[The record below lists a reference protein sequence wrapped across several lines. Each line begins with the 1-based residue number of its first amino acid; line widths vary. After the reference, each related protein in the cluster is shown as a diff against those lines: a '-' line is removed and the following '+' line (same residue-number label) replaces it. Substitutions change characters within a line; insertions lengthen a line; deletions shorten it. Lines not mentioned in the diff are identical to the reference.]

1 MGNENTTSEVG
12 MTTSESATVTG
23 DSFLRAFAGD
33 GVPTYDDAAEQTVT
47 EADQP
52 KEADKPEAP
61 KDTGKDYAIKY
72 KGKDETLHLTDD
84 QLTAMLQKGRDYDDV
99 RKQRDELSSKS
110 KDFDTLSRMA
120 DYFANNNGMS
130 RQEYIE
136 YFNAQTSED
145 GIRAKIDSDY
155 PDASE
160 EIKNELFESRKAKMA
175 AAKEAAAEEE
185 TAKDMAALKAEY
197 PDANIDDLPSDVQ
210 ADIVNGLKPVEAMRL
225 HELRELRK
233 AKAALDTEIDALKK
247 EKDNRSRA
255 IGRVESKS
263 DRSVDAFVQG
273 FMGGG

>member
-1 MGNENTTSEVG
+1 MEFENTTSEIG

-33 GVPTYDDAAEQTVT
+33 GVPTYDEAAEQTAT

-52 KEADKPEAP
+52 KETDKPEAP

-84 QLTAMLQKGRDYDDV
+84 QLTAMLQKGRDYDEV

-110 KDFDTLSRMA
+110 KDFDTLNRMA
-120 DYFANNNGMS
+120 DYFASNNGMS
-130 RQEYIE
+130 REEYIE
-136 YFNAQTSED
+136 YFNASTSED
-145 GIRAKIDSDY
+145 GIKSQIDKDY
-155 PDASE
+155 PDLPDEA
-160 EIKNELFESRKAKMA
+160 KTELFESRKAKMA
-175 AAKEAAAEEE
+175 AAKEAAVNEKA
-185 TAKDMAALKAEY
+185 AKDMAALKAEY

-210 ADIVNGLKPVEAMRL
+210 ADIANGMKPVDAMRL

-233 AKAALDTEIDALKK
+233 QKAELDTQIDALKK
-247 EKDNRSRA
+247 EKDNRSRS

-263 DRSVDAFVQG
+263 DRGVDAFVQG

>member
-1 MGNENTTSEVG
+1 